1 MRLGPLALRRA
12 IRLFPAGATVPTI
25 QDMVAVPLP
34 TTLPPGPETPPALQ
48 IYRWM
53 TDPFK
58 MMEECHARFG
68 DAFTLRLPLM
78 PEGLV
83 VVSDPLAIKDLFA
96 LGADEGHAG
105 KANMVLKPLLGEHS
119 LLVLDGAEHLRQRK
133 MIMPAFHGE
142 RMQAYGR
149 AMLDLTHE
157 SIDRW
162 PVGTALPVHEPMQ
175 AVTLQV
181 IIRTV
186 FGIEEGPRFAALA
199 GLLRRVLDIG
209 AHPIYLFPFMQR
221 DLGPLSPWGRFRRL
235 SLRAGDILRAEIRRG
250 RSQGTA
256 GRTDVLAMM
265 LDARDERGEP
275 LSEDEV
281 HDELVTLLVA
291 GHETTATALAWTLRW
306 VLCDPALV
314 ARLRAEIA
322 GAGDDPGRLGKL
334 ELLDATVKESL
345 RLQPVVPMV
354 GRVLQEPQTIG
365 SLHLPRGGV
374 VAASIYL
381 THRRPALYPEPA
393 RFNPDRFLTFK
404 PAPWEW
410 LPFGGGLRRCVGAAF
425 ALYEMKMV
433 LAALL
438 PRVDMRLVDAN
449 VKAKRRA
456 VTITPAGGLPVIV
469 TTRRSRQAVAA
480 RAA

>member
-1 MRLGPLALRRA
+1 MAA
-12 IRLFPAGATVPTI
+12 SY
-25 QDMVAVPLP
+25 
-34 TTLPPGPETPPALQ
+34 LPPGPETPPALQ
-48 IYRWM
+48 ALRWM
-53 TDPFK
+53 TGPFQ
-58 MMEECHARFG
+58 MMADCEQRYG
-68 DAFTLRLPLM
+68 DAFTLRLPFI
-78 PEGLV
+78 PQGIAA
-83 VVSDPLAIKDLFA
+83 VSDPLAIKDLFG

-105 KANMVLKPLLGEHS
+105 KANMILKPLLGEHS

-142 RMQAYGR
+142 RMHAYGQV
-149 AMLDLTHE
+149 MIDQTHE
-157 SIDRW
+157 SIDDW
-162 PVGTALPVHEPMQ
+162 PVGRAFGVQTPMQ
-175 AVTLQV
+175 WITLQV

-186 FGIEEGPRFAALA
+186 FGIGAGPRFTELA
-199 GLLRRVLDIG
+199 DTLRKTLDIG
-209 AHPIYLFPFMQR
+209 SHPALLFPIMQR
-221 DLGPLSPWGRFRRL
+221 DLGPLSPWGRFLRL
-235 SLRAGDILRAEIRRG
+235 TARGGEILRTEIRRG
-250 RSQGTA
+250 RAEGTK

-265 LDARDERGEP
+265 LDARDEAGNP

-306 VLCDPALV
+306 LLCDPQLV

-322 GAGDDPGRLGKL
+322 AAGDDPVKL
-334 ELLDATVKESL
+334 AKGELLDATVKESL

-354 GRVLQEPQTIG
+354 GRVLQTPQKIG
-365 SLHLPRGGV
+365 RLDMPKGGV
-374 VAASIYL
+374 VAAAIYL
-381 THRRPALYPEPA
+381 THRRPSLYPDPE

-404 PAPWEW
+404 PAQWEW

-433 LAALL
+433 LATLL
-438 PRVDMRLVDAN
+438 ERVDMRLVSSDVRAR
-449 VKAKRRA
+449 RRA

-469 TTRRSRQAVAA
+469 TARRSRQAVAA